1 MDEEAIRRVIAELA
15 DAWNSHDMDTWGML
29 FTDDADFVNRGGG
42 WWKSNR
48 ENVEGHRAIHE
59 MLTRRKQEMNF
70 RLRADKISFLTP
82 DIAIIHAMSE
92 WPGSSPLS
100 GERMATNGIMTM
112 VMVKRDG
119 KWLIRA
125 LQNTLVTLPPIKPE
139 E

>member
-82 DIAIIHAMSE
+82 DIAIVHAMLGVAGFF
-92 WPGSSPLS
+92 PAF
-100 GERMATNGIMTM
+100 RRANG
-112 VMVKRDG
+112 D
-119 KWLIRA
+119 
-125 LQNTLVTLPPIKPE
+125 
-139 E
+139 